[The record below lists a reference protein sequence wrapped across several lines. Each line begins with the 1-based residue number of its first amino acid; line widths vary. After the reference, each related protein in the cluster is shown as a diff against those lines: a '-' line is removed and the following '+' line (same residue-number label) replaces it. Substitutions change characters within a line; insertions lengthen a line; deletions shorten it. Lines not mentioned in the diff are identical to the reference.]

1 MPLPS
6 RPHLLGID
14 DGPFEK
20 RASLDTPIVG
30 VLMEAHDLVEAVA
43 ITAFPIDGDGVT
55 DFLAGWIESLRF
67 RPALQGV
74 VLGGITLAGL
84 AVVDVSGLAARL
96 GVPVVTVNRREPRD
110 ARLLAA
116 LDAAGLGERRALVE
130 ATPPPHPVGD
140 RLYAAGAGLTPDE
153 TVALV
158 RASRGKSELPE
169 PLRLAHLIAA
179 AIARGQSRGRP

>member
-1 MPLPS
+1 MPLPP

-20 RASLDTPIVG
+20 RTSRDTPIVG

-43 ITAFPIDGDGVT
+43 TTVFPIDGDGVT
-55 DFLAGWIESLRF
+55 DFLATWIEGLRF

-84 AVVDVSGLAARL
+84 AVVDMAGLAARL
-96 GVPVVTVNRREPRD
+96 GVPVVAVNRRQPRD
-110 ARLLAA
+110 ERLLSA
-116 LDAAGLGERRALVE
+116 LDAAGLGERRTLVE
-130 ATPPPHPVGD
+130 SAPAAQAVGE
-140 RLYAAGAGLTPDE
+140 RLYAAAAGLSPKE
-153 TVALV
+153 AIALV

-179 AIARGQSRGRP
+179 AIARGESRGRP